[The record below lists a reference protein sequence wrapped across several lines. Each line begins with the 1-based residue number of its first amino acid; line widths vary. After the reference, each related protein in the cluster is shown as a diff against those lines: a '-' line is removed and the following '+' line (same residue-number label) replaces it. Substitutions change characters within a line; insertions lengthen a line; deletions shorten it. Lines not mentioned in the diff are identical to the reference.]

1 MFRRYSIIIE
11 ASGEAAEHL
20 NGIEKVLGCSI
31 SEPSNWVE
39 YGSTKER
46 GLTFLDENGRE
57 LTSPV
62 FVHQPYF
69 IPMADNDESEVAE
82 IRSFVV
88 DALARHRSVKPDDIL
103 IKVAEYNGY

>member
-1 MFRRYSIIIE
+1 MFRRYTIVIE
-11 ASGEAAEHL
+11 AGGETAEHL

-46 GLTFLDENGRE
+46 GLTFLDENGHE
-57 LTSPV
+57 LTSPI

-69 IPMADNDESEVAE
+69 TPLADDDESEVSE
-82 IRSFVV
+82 IRNFVV
-88 DALARHRSVKPDDIL
+88 DALTRHRSVNPDNIR
-103 IKVAEYNGY
+103 IKVSEYNRH